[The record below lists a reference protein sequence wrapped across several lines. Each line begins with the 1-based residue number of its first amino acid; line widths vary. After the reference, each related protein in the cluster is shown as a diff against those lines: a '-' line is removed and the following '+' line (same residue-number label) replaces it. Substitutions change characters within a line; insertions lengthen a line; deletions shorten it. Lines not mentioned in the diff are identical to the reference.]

1 MGQGFGGVVDQ
12 VWQQFQSQ
20 TVLLLPKMMGSVLVL
35 LLGVLIAA
43 VFGRLAAW
51 ALRPLQLD
59 RRAARLGLSSPLETI
74 GVASSVSVVVRLL
87 QAAILL
93 STSIL
98 ALYSIDARLASDLAE
113 RVLLYVPHLLVGGAI
128 LAAGVVVARLAARS
142 ILIAAVNGGLP
153 SARLLSSLTK
163 GGVMLMS
170 AAIALEQLGIGRVT
184 VLIAFT
190 ILFGGVTLAAA
201 IAVGLGAQDAVRQWM
216 AGHTAPGSGAVET
229 DTIRHW

>member
-1 MGQGFGGVVDQ
+1 MGQGFGGIVDQ
-12 VWQQFQSQ
+12 VWQQFQVQ
-20 TVLLLPKMMGSVLVL
+20 TVLLLPKMMGSGLVL

-51 ALRPLQLD
+51 ALRLAQLD
-59 RRAARLGLSSPLETI
+59 RRAARLGLSSSLETI
-74 GVASSVSVVVRLL
+74 GVASSVSAVVRLL

-93 STSIL
+93 SASIL
-98 ALYSIDARLASDLAE
+98 AIYSIDQRLASDLAE
-113 RVLLYVPHLLVGGAI
+113 RFLLYVPHLLIGGVI

-142 ILIAAVNGGLP
+142 VLIAAVNGEVP

-163 GGVMLMS
+163 GGVMLMA
-170 AAIALEQLGIGRVT
+170 AAIALEQVGIGRLT

-201 IAVGLGAQDAVRQWM
+201 IAVGLGAQDTVRLWM
-216 AGHTAPGSGAVET
+216 AGRAAPTAGPVET
-229 DTIRHW
+229 ETIRHW